1 MPQLLFPNLTL
12 LVGNILI
19 RVLNVCIEA
28 WTFGDYCSVMQTFIN
43 QSVKELNRVGFE
55 LLDSNKD
62 GLISEIDLFV
72 ALTLQD
78 KVTLTS

>member
-1 MPQLLFPNLTL
+1 
-12 LVGNILI
+12 
-19 RVLNVCIEA
+19 
-28 WTFGDYCSVMQTFIN
+28 MQTFVN

-72 ALTLQD
+72 ALTLQN
-78 KVTLTS
+78 KVILTSISL